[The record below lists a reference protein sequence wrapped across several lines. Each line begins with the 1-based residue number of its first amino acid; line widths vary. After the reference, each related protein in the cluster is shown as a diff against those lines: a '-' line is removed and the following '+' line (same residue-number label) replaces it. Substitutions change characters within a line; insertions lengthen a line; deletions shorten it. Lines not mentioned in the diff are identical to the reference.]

1 MKKYVLGLGALVVPS
16 LIGAFMVS
24 GCSEANAQDGLL
36 PDGAGDLCG
45 DCGTIA
51 KGDVGISGDVR
62 LDGFFKALSNIR
74 QSTLSIQADFD
85 SNVRALAALYPNV
98 QIGATIDAAAVRSLT
113 GAIRADVDAN
123 VQGGLQVVY
132 QPPRCEASLD
142 VAVDAQARCEAKADC
157 QVNANPGQLSVAC
170 EGTCSGSCDAQCT
183 GEFSCEVEAPS
194 IQCEGRCEGTC
205 QLNAA
210 AACEG
215 TCRGECNGTCSA
227 RDGEGN
233 CAGKCDGTC
242 EGSCELSAAA
252 SCSGT
257 CTGKCLVEQ
266 GSASCT
272 AGASCRGSCSGKCT
286 GGCEGNFEPP
296 SVSAD
301 CEASAKCQAS
311 AKAEANASL
320 ACTPPQ
326 LKVDYSFR
334 ANAQANAR
342 AEFSARIGEV
352 RARGLAIVQGA
363 AKYEALLTG
372 KVEGRVVFSPSP
384 IAELSSSVQGMV
396 SGNGTAFA
404 DFDIAPG
411 KIACVLPALREAGS
425 MMSSMGTST
434 ESTIAAQAEFVSAF
448 KGGFGG

>member
-36 PDGAGDLCG
+36 PPGAGDLCG

-74 QSTLSIQADFD
+74 QSTLAIQADFD
-85 SNVRALAALYPNV
+85 GNIRALAAVYNV
-98 QIGATIDAAAVRSLT
+98 NLDADAEINANVIGQLKAAIS
-113 GAIRADVDAN
+113 ADIDAN
-123 VQGGLQVVY
+123 VEGSLQVVY
-132 QPPRCEASLD
+132 QPPRCQASLD
-142 VAVDAQARCEAKADC
+142 VAVEAQAKCEAKAEC
-157 QVNANPGQLSVAC
+157 QVNANPGQLSVSC
-170 EGTCSGSCDAQCT
+170 EGTCSGSCDAECT

-194 IQCEGRCEGTC
+194 VTCEGRCEGTC
-205 QLNAA
+205 QLTAA
-210 AACEG
+210 AACNG
-215 TCRGECNGTCSA
+215 TCRGECNGECSA

-252 SCSGT
+252 ECSGS
-257 CTGKCLVEQ
+257 CTGKCLVNQ

-272 AGASCRGSCSGKCT
+272 AEASCRGSCSGKCT

-296 SVSAD
+296 SVSAE

-320 ACTPPQ
+320 ECTPPQ
-326 LKVDYSFR
+326 LNVDYAFR

-342 AEFSARIGEV
+342 AQFTARLGEL

-363 AKYEALLTG
+363 AKYEALLDG
-372 KVEGRVVFSPSP
+372 KVEGRVVFDPAP
-384 IAELSSSVQGMV
+384 LAELRTQVQGLV
-396 SGNGTAFA
+396 SANAFA
-404 DFDIAPG
+404 DFDIPPG
-411 KIACVLPALREAGS
+411 KLPCVLPAFREAGNIIT
-425 MMSSMGTST
+425 GLGTQTST
-434 ESTIAAQAEFVSAF
+434 TLQAQAEFVSAF
-448 KGGFGG
+448 KGGFGS